1 MQERKRLE
9 QTVEVDRDLERRVSD
24 LEALFELGHEGEPV
38 EDEVRREL
46 AALAAR
52 AEHLETT
59 TLLSGENDA
68 RNAIVTLHPGAGG
81 VESQD
86 WAQMLMRMYL
96 RWAEREDLSTKIG
109 RASCRERV

>member
-1 MQERKRLE
+1 MLEDIRREMTSLGAHAERLE
-9 QTVEVDRDLERRVSD
+9 T
-24 LEALFELGHEGEPV
+24 A
-38 EDEVRREL
+38 
-46 AALAAR
+46 
-52 AEHLETT
+52 

-96 RWAEREDLSTKIG
+96 RWAERQGFTTTIND
-109 RASCRERV
+109 R